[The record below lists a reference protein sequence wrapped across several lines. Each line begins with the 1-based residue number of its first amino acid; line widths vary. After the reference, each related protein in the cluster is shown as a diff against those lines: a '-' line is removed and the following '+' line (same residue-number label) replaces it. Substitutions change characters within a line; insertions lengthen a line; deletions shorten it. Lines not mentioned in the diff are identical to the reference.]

1 MGGIGIDAGGD
12 SSAQSGAHERL
23 VRDLRRAAATSVIG
37 SAVRLS
43 LDEELPYGER
53 AVRWYDM
60 ITFAAAM
67 KKNGTV
73 VSYSEHHPHL
83 DIDIS
88 ASGRV
93 TLLGIPA
100 INIGKVSAP
109 AVGSPASS
117 SNASV
122 SHQSD
127 VSATAKGLFTPAP
140 PPIASVL
147 SLIVRELNGKVL
159 GYHELGAVVASGLGY
174 PPAHAKTDGAPTG
187 EPSYQRTFAS
197 ALTKLVNEKLVERR
211 GKLLHLGYGVAS
223 RVKSGQL
230 KLPVMEEPKV
240 KAPKPP
246 KPQVSPTAP
255 KANNKRELAV
265 ARVCGQPRV
274 PGNLETMSMP
284 DLLIL
289 WKNALRII
297 GDPKQKTS
305 HASAQAAVIKVTK
318 EWERRGSS
326 TTNAKGFKWPTTV
339 ANGGNGRLGL
349 EKSQA
354 EGMLSYLEYRVG
366 HTHGEPTQVRQAI
379 LRRVFEATLPPVFD
393 SAYML
398 EWGPNGSYVRLQKM
412 AVSIAAFCRNSK
424 RRKDGSR
431 EDAIR
436 EWEQDLDFLHRHF
449 YVGHFHFGF
458 AWPTSKI

>member
-1 MGGIGIDAGGD
+1 MDGIGIDAGGG
-12 SSAQSGAHERL
+12 SSEQSGAHEKL
-23 VRDLRRAAATSVIG
+23 ERDLRRAAASSVIG
-37 SAVRLS
+37 SAVRLT

-83 DIDIS
+83 DIDVS

-93 TLLGIPA
+93 TLFGMPA
-100 INIGKVSAP
+100 INIGGETAP
-109 AVGSPASS
+109 AVGSPAIT
-117 SNASV
+117 SNV
-122 SHQSD
+122 SLAHQSD
-127 VSATAKGLFTPAP
+127 VSATAKGSFTPSP

-159 GYHELGAVVASGLGY
+159 GYHELGAAVASGLSY

-223 RVKSGQL
+223 RVQSGKL

-240 KAPKPP
+240 KPP
-246 KPQVSPTAP
+246 KSQPSPKAP
-255 KANNKRELAV
+255 KANNKRELPV
-265 ARVCGQPRV
+265 ARIFGQSRV
-274 PGNLETMSMP
+274 PGNVEAMSMP

-297 GDPKQKTS
+297 ANPKQKTS
-305 HASAQAAVIKVTK
+305 HSSAQAAVIKVTK

-326 TTNAKGFKWPTTV
+326 TTNAKGFKWPTTI

-393 SAYML
+393 RAYML
-398 EWGPNGSYVRLQKM
+398 EWGQNGSSVRLQKM